1 MWWAGDRSTA
11 LVLRNSDLTL
21 MFGGMAAKVL
31 ENVIRVLGARLEN
44 TNSLVAAQ
52 RRTIRDLERRL
63 QEYEPLDSSDGD
75 DDPGVDVDD
84 DDEYDDDEEWDDEND
99 E

>member
-1 MWWAGDRSTA
+1 MIWSVGCRS
-11 LVLRNSDLTL
+11 
-21 MFGGMAAKVL
+21 
-31 ENVIRVLGARLEN
+31 
-44 TNSLVAAQ
+44 
-52 RRTIRDLERRL
+52 
-63 QEYEPLDSSDGD
+63 YEPLDSSDGD